1 MLHWPRVSN
10 SLGLTNKT
18 RNSLYIA
25 RLQKNRPLQRFK
37 KKMVAEALPLE
48 PKEKNLENMRTRL
61 PSSAKKLSSIFNLL
75 WKPSRILIPN
85 CFLMLPTVL
94 NEPNKADEW
103 EKNDLVQC
111 FFLVGDF
118 SPITFFPYWWF
129 ILNVYW
135 ASLEKEWEVNVTDF
149 WGRNCFSI

>member
-75 WKPSRILIPN
+75 
-85 CFLMLPTVL
+85 
-94 NEPNKADEW
+94 
-103 EKNDLVQC
+103 
-111 FFLVGDF
+111 
-118 SPITFFPYWWF
+118 
-129 ILNVYW
+129 
-135 ASLEKEWEVNVTDF
+135 
-149 WGRNCFSI
+149 